1 MTACADQSRR
11 TTPAASVGVACGKAV
26 RVIYPASAAKLDAAV
41 RAVSA
46 VRDARAARAGGFD
59 LDAVG
64 VCVDDA
70 LHALYQ
76 LTGEEAPAAVI
87 DEVFSTFCVGK

>member
-1 MTACADQSRR
+1 MLGVEDIDPDAGML
-11 TTPAASVGVACGKAV
+11 ASQ
-26 RVIYPASAAKLDAAV
+26 RQLDAAT
-41 RAVSA
+41 RALEA
-46 VRDARAARAGGFD
+46 VQDAMQAHQQGFD

-76 LTGEEAPAAVI
+76 LTGEEASEAVVE
-87 DEVFSTFCVGK
+87 EVFSKFCVGK